1 MTKLS
6 KENQVP
12 QCDKTAVSG
21 SAFQSL
27 DDLKRNEH
35 LISDLQKDEN
45 GNDIRIVDGKKIIQ
59 IEEKTEED
67 RRLNNTINLWRMR
80 SR

>member
-1 MTKLS
+1 M
-6 KENQVP
+6 
-12 QCDKTAVSG
+12 CG

-27 DDLKRNEH
+27 EELKRNEH
-35 LISDLQKDEN
+35 LISYLQKDEN

-67 RRLNNTINLWRMR
+67 RRLNNAINLWRMR
-80 SR
+80 